1 MGVSV
6 ANVEVGKQI
15 SKKPNIIKKSE
26 NEPFDRFFYLKN
38 DYLQLKVFYKSVLRI
53 KAADTKK

>member
-6 ANVEVGKQI
+6 ANVEVVKQI
-15 SKKPNIIKKSE
+15 SKKPNIIKIRKW
-26 NEPFDRFFYLKN
+26 NLRILFLLKN

-53 KAADTKK
+53 KAAADTKK